1 MQRIIIVRILIDT
14 EYTINFQLTNSKLF
28 LSKKKKKKKTIQSQ
42 QLQHYNSVLKNISID
57 QGKKTR
63 RQLQWW
69 RKIMS
74 GQTIL
79 SSQ

>member
-28 LSKKKKKKKTIQSQ
+28 LSKKKKKKTIQSQ

>member
-28 LSKKKKKKKTIQSQ
+28 ISKKKKKKTIQSQ